1 MFHGSI
7 LFPLLRLDLVRGG
20 RGRDSRMC
28 SGPLDAARRRSDCC
42 CRSLGSVGILVIPLD
57 LGGVDLTEPIEQTTA
72 FLCRMQA
79 DGLGDGILAAKVRI
93 SNEELG
99 GALKAFEEPLI
110 QGRIDSPAVPAIVE
124 LDYTVQRQFVEYRR
138 VDASF

>member
-1 MFHGSI
+1 MT
-7 LFPLLRLDLVRGG
+7 
-20 RGRDSRMC
+20 
-28 SGPLDAARRRSDCC
+28 
-42 CRSLGSVGILVIPLD
+42 PLD
-57 LGGVDLTEPIEQTTA
+57 LGGVDLTEPIEQTMA

-110 QGRIDSPAVPAIVE
+110 QGRINSHAVPAIVE

>member
-1 MFHGSI
+1 MT
-7 LFPLLRLDLVRGG
+7 
-20 RGRDSRMC
+20 
-28 SGPLDAARRRSDCC
+28 
-42 CRSLGSVGILVIPLD
+42 PLD
-57 LGGVDLTEPIEQTTA
+57 LGGVDLTEPIEQTMA

-110 QGRIDSPAVPAIVE
+110 QGCIDSPAVPAIVE

-138 VDASF
+138 VDASL